1 MSRATNI
8 RETASV
14 SVLLEAILPLLLFL
28 AFRSISSPI
37 SKPEAQSAAFMAPT
51 IACPGF
57 VVFRRMIMVYN
68 STDLLR
74 CRKELITH

>member
-1 MSRATNI
+1 MSRATNV

-14 SVLLEAILPLLLFL
+14 SVLLEAILPPPVV
-28 AFRSISSPI
+28 AVRSVSSLT

-57 VVFRRMIMVYN
+57 LVFCRMIMVYN
-68 STDLLR
+68 PTHLLR